1 MHRIERFLKHLAKVQ
16 WLEQVELKQ
25 WTIEE
30 VRYVTA
36 GQYEQLSPRTTS
48 DGTLKSTH
56 GITYMLETNIIVPA
70 EWQEQPAALLF
81 DAGGGE
87 GLLKI
92 NGEHYHGLDK
102 NHTFVPLRASHI
114 GQPLHI
120 EIELYDPIPE
130 PHDPLN
136 GQPEFVAPLH
146 GFTSSI
152 VQINAGLRSLMHS
165 VRIARD
171 AAQRLAE
178 GELRRSEIQQ
188 AVEECMQIAYD
199 LPEESWHMSQ
209 PWEQLQQLLRE
220 RVGKYAPDTETNGR
234 MIMVGQSH
242 IDLAWLW
249 PVRETVRKTSRT
261 FSTMC
266 TLLEQYPEF
275 VYTQS
280 QPQLFAYVKDHYP
293 ELYVK
298 IKQYVAEGRW
308 ELVGGMWIEPDLNIP
323 SGESLARQLLYGQR
337 FYREEFGQTSSIEW
351 LPDTFGYAASLPQL
365 LRQAEID
372 YFMTTKLNW
381 NDTNVFPYDLFQWV
395 GIDGTPVLSYLN
407 HGVNESTTVKDID
420 EHWQSFRQKDVH
432 PEQMLL
438 YGHGDGGGGVTE
450 PMVEYVQHA
459 EWMIGQ
465 PKAEF
470 GTAKE
475 FFEHISQQ
483 EPELPVWRGDL
494 YLELHRGTYTTQAWN
509 KRYNRKAE
517 ILYREAEIWERL
529 AMLRLG
535 TSSLATGDTDH
546 HGAERTGQSEIQTN
560 SSTQPYTV
568 SGQAA
573 AHDAEA
579 ATYSVSP
586 LLLHRGDNVDQQPI
600 TAALFKQGWL
610 GIMLN
615 QFHDIVPGSAI
626 HEVYR
631 TSDVEYEE
639 ILRIGQTALDQALD
653 IWTQSILQHDRN
665 RPIATDSASSTKA
678 EAGTNI
684 DKAADAITDPTTST
698 DQPAQTGISYV
709 VFNSLGWERSDWIE
723 IAGGDELHGLAAFD
737 EQGQRL
743 SCDVVVLELAE
754 PEPQPVEA
762 PPARF
767 SVAREKLPGLVPMQR
782 AQHGLTSKSTAASEA
797 PSAQAQIY
805 HANGNVQQPAE
816 PQGLEQSTTIPPS
829 ENEQSATATFILRIH
844 VPSIPAFGY
853 TTIWL
858 REAEQ
863 VAEASASVLHEYEH
877 EDEVRSPADI
887 VLGAE
892 VPAVWETPYYSIRFN
907 EQGEIASLYDKEYER
922 EVLKPE
928 HAGNVFGYYHDRPTL
943 WDAWDIDPQFAAQ
956 CAGHANLLF
965 SQVVMRG
972 STGDILRFRWEIGGS
987 TITQD
992 LYLYTAHRRIDFK
1005 TTVDWQ
1011 ESHKLLKV
1019 SFPVDLIAEQATY
1032 EIPFGALE
1040 RTMNNNTSWERAQF
1054 EVCGHRWADVS
1065 EGDYGVS
1072 LLNDC
1077 KYGYDIKDGHMR
1089 LSLLRA
1095 PKWPDHAADIGH
1107 HEFTYSLLPH
1117 GGNWREAHIVRA
1129 AAELNQQ
1136 VPVRLL
1142 ASVHTSESDQTPS
1155 SVSNVHARSNL
1166 SNRDTE
1172 SIGGISNATSFQSSM
1187 TAKSSVVPPASIP
1200 SQPDTNQSH
1209 PKPAGVSLLHFDSKH
1224 VVLDTIKPAE
1234 DGEGTIF
1241 RLYESSGSR
1250 SKAVLTMPSADSHGH
1265 TGIGHWILTNLLEDE
1280 QQRLKTQAGRLEL
1293 AFKPYEIK
1301 TLKWKGSE

>member
-1 MHRIERFLKHLAKVQ
+1 MHRIERFLKHLAEVQ
-16 WLEQVELKQ
+16 WLEQLELNE

-36 GQYEQLSPRTTS
+36 GHYECLSPRTAS
-48 DGTLKSTH
+48 NGTLKNTH
-56 GITYMLETNIIVPA
+56 GMTYMLDTTSTIPA
-70 EWQEQPAALLF
+70 DWNEHAVAILF
-81 DAGGGE
+81 QAGGGE
-87 GLLKI
+87 GLMKL

-102 NHTFVPLRASHI
+102 NHTFVPLRADHI

-136 GQPEFVAPLH
+136 GQPEFVAPLT
-146 GFTSSI
+146 GFTASI
-152 VQINAGLRSLMHS
+152 VRINSGLRSLMNS
-165 VRIARD
+165 IRLLVD
-171 AAQRLAE
+171 AAKHLPE
-178 GELRRSEIQQ
+178 GELRRHEIRH
-188 AVEECMQIAYD
+188 ALEECMAAAYD
-199 LPEESWHMSQ
+199 LPQESWHMEE
-209 PWEQLQQLLRE
+209 PWTQLQDLLRE
-220 RVGKYAPDTETNGR
+220 RVGKYAPTLETDGR

-293 ELYVK
+293 ELYAK
-298 IKQYVAEGRW
+298 IKRYVAEGRW

-337 FYREEFGQTSSIEW
+337 FYREEFQQTSSIEW

-365 LRQAEID
+365 LRQAGID

-450 PMVEYVQHA
+450 PMVEYVEHA

-475 FFEHISQQ
+475 FFDNARQQ
-483 EPELPVWRGDL
+483 EDEFPVWRGDL

-517 ILYREAEIWERL
+517 ILYREAEVWERL
-529 AMLRLG
+529 AHLQLG
-535 TSSLATGDTDH
+535 VSSLAI
-546 HGAERTGQSEIQTN
+546 AEEVEASTKGSISQQGQKADGVN
-560 SSTQPYTV
+560 ALSSPSANATATAESSSYTV
-568 SGQAA
+568 SGIAA
-573 AHDAEA
+573 SRDTEGA
-579 ATYSVSP
+579 AYSVSP
-586 LLLHRGDNVDQQPI
+586 LLLNRSAHADEQPI
-600 TAALFKQGWL
+600 TAELFQQGWL

-639 ILRIGQTALDQALD
+639 ILRIGQAALNQALTNW
-653 IWTQSILQHDRN
+653 IRFIEQSELSGKQ
-665 RPIATDSASSTKA
+665 
-678 EAGTNI
+678 
-684 DKAADAITDPTTST
+684 DANE
-698 DQPAQTGISYV
+698 QTGTPYV
-709 VFNSLGWERSDWIE
+709 VFNSLGWERGDWIE
-723 IAGGDELHGLAAFD
+723 IQGSDELHGLSAFD
-737 EQGQRL
+737 QHGKEL
-743 SCDVVVLELAE
+743 ACDIVVLELAE
-754 PEPQPVEA
+754 PQAQPIEA
-762 PPARF
+762 SPARF
-767 SVAREKLPGLVPMQR
+767 NVPRNTLPGFVPLSHQ
-782 AQHGLTSKSTAASEA
+782 ADADSAHTHQQEA
-797 PSAQAQIY
+797 HESSAIESAEEAKFTLRVY
-805 HANGNVQQPAE
+805 VPA
-816 PQGLEQSTTIPPS
+816 
-829 ENEQSATATFILRIH
+829 
-844 VPSIPAFGY
+844 IPAFGY
-853 TTIWL
+853 TVIWL

-863 VAEASASVLHEYEH
+863 TQVSAPALHEYEH
-877 EDEVRSPADI
+877 EDEVRSPVDV
-887 VLGAE
+887 VLGAQ
-892 VPAVWETPYYSIRFN
+892 VPALWDTPYYTIQFN
-907 EQGEIASLYDKEYER
+907 EQGEITSLYDKQYER
-922 EVLKPE
+922 EVIKPG
-928 HAGNVFGYYHDRPTL
+928 HAGNTFGYYHDRPTL
-943 WDAWDIDPQFAAQ
+943 WDAWDIDPQFATQ
-956 CAGHANLLF
+956 SAGRTNLLF
-965 SQVVMRG
+965 SQVIMRG
-972 STGDILRFRWEIGGS
+972 RTGDVLRFRWEVGKS

-992 LYLYTAHRRIDFK
+992 IYLYTKSRRIDFR

-1040 RTMNNNTSWERAQF
+1040 RTMNNNTSWDRAQF

-1072 LLNDC
+1072 LMNDC

-1095 PKWPDHAADIGH
+1095 PKWPDHAADIGE

-1117 GGNWREAHIVRA
+1117 GGNWREAHTVRA

-1136 VPVRLL
+1136 VPVRRL
-1142 ASVHTSESDQTPS
+1142 ATIGAEAHS
-1155 SVSNVHARSNL
+1155 SSTVGA
-1166 SNRDTE
+1166 D
-1172 SIGGISNATSFQSSM
+1172 QSSPGQIGDVEHADPIQSA
-1187 TAKSSVVPPASIP
+1187 THLEHTEYVESVE
-1200 SQPDTNQSH
+1200 QTQLEQKQQSV
-1209 PKPAGVSLLHFDSKH
+1209 GVSLLHYDSHH

-1234 DGEGTIF
+1234 DGDGTIF

-1250 SKAVLTMPSADSHGH
+1250 SKAMLTIPATSGH
-1265 TGIGHWILTNLLEDE
+1265 SSNGQWIVTNLLEDE
-1280 QQRLKTQAGRLEL
+1280 QEILPTEHNRVEL
-1293 AFKPYEIK
+1293 TFKPYEIK